1 MKKLLTVIAFAI
13 SFSSLS
19 AQRIAIV
26 DVNAVLNGMSDYTTA
41 QTEVDKVAAEWQQ
54 EIAKE
59 YDKIKALYNKFQ
71 AEMVLL
77 SDNDKKLREDEIV
90 KKEEAVRDLQ
100 KRRFGPEGDL
110 FKRRQQLVSP
120 IQDKVFEAM
129 QSYAGERGYDLIFDK
144 SGSAGLLFV
153 APDFDKTEDIKK
165 KVGAK

>member
-1 MKKLLTVIAFAI
+1 MKKLLTVIAFAV
-13 SFSSLS
+13 SFVSLS

-26 DVNAVLNGMSDYTTA
+26 DVNAVLNGMSDYTSA

-77 SDNDKKLREDEIV
+77 SDNDKKVREEEIV
-90 KKEEAVRDLQ
+90 KKEEAVRELQ

-144 SGSAGLLFV
+144 SGAAGLLFV

>member
-1 MKKLLTVIAFAI
+1 MKKLLTVIAIAATFVTM
-13 SFSSLS
+13 S
-19 AQRIAIV
+19 AQRIAVV
-26 DVNAVLNGMSDYTTA
+26 DVNEVLNGMDDYKGA
-41 QTEVDKVAAEWQQ
+41 QTEVDKFAAEWQQ

-90 KKEEAVRDLQ
+90 KKEEAVRELQ

-120 IQDKVFEAM
+120 IQDKVFQAM
-129 QSYAGERGYDLIFDK
+129 QSYAGEKGYDLIFDK
-144 SGSAGLLFV
+144 SGAAGLLFV
-153 APDFDKTEDIKK
+153 APDFDKTADIKK
-165 KVGAK
+165 KVGSK